1 MRADTRISCVNKL
14 RRNIPIM
21 LFTLVA
27 FVIALGL
34 LITFHE
40 LGHYWVAR
48 LCGVRVLRFSVGFG
62 RVLLK
67 RTDRHGTEW
76 AVSAIPLGGY
86 VKMLDE
92 PERADA
98 GDAHESFNRQPV
110 GKRFAI
116 VAAGPM
122 ANLLLAVVL
131 YALLN
136 LVGTQEPAAVL
147 AAPPAGTPAA
157 VAGIQAGDRIV
168 NVNGKSVR
176 SWGEAR
182 WELLDSL
189 TSGGAIPLRVEGE
202 GGAGRDHTLVVEP
215 VAIEPDSADL
225 MKEAGLSLAT
235 PRPMVRE
242 VVAGGAGELA
252 GLQPGDVILAAGP
265 LREPSASEF
274 VDFVQGKANEPI
286 GLTVLRSGTPVSV
299 ELIPQEQD
307 DASGRRVGR
316 IGVMLAADFP
326 MVDVRYGPLESVSR
340 GLARTFD
347 TVWFSLKMMGRM
359 ITGDVS
365 VRNISGPVTIADYAG
380 QTARIGLA
388 AYIGFLALI
397 SVSIGV
403 LNLLPIP
410 MLDGGHLMYY
420 IIEMLRG
427 KPLPDAWLETGQRV
441 GIGLLAALMGLAF
454 FNDFT
459 RLFS

>member
-1 MRADTRISCVNKL
+1 
-14 RRNIPIM
+14 M

-27 FVIALGL
+27 FIIALGL

-48 LCGVRVLRFSVGFG
+48 RCGVRVLRFSVGFG
-62 RVLLK
+62 RVLVR

-76 AVSAIPLGGY
+76 ALSAIPLGGY

-92 PERADA
+92 PQQADG
-98 GDAHESFNRQPV
+98 GDARQAFNRQPV

-122 ANLLLAVVL
+122 ANLLLAAVL
-131 YALLN
+131 YAALN
-136 LVGTQEPAAVL
+136 LAGTQEPAAIL
-147 AAPPAGTPAA
+147 AAPQAGTPAA
-157 VAGIQAGDRIV
+157 EAGIQAGDRIV
-168 NVNGKSVR
+168 GVNGAAVR

-182 WELLDSL
+182 WELLDAL
-189 TSGGAIPLRVEGE
+189 TSGGAVALQVEGE
-202 GGAGRDHTLVVEP
+202 GGAARQHTLALE
-215 VAIEPDSADL
+215 AASIEPDAAD
-225 MKEAGLSLAT
+225 MMGEAGLSLAT
-235 PRPMVRE
+235 PRPLVRE
-242 VVAGGAGELA
+242 LVAGGAGEQA
-252 GLQPGDVILAAGP
+252 GLKPGDVIMAAGP
-265 LREPSASEF
+265 LNEPSASEL
-274 VDFVQGKANEPI
+274 VDYIQGQA
-286 GLTVLRSGTPVSV
+286 GQAMAMTVLRGDAPMHIELTP
-299 ELIPQEQD
+299 QAQT
-307 DASGRRVGR
+307 DASGERVGR
-316 IGVMLAADFP
+316 IGVMLGADFP
-326 MVDVRYGPLESVSR
+326 MVTVRYGVAQSAWR
-340 GLARTFD
+340 GVARTAD

-359 ITGDVS
+359 VTGDVS

-441 GIGLLAALMGLAF
+441 GLGLLAALMGLAF
-454 FNDFT
+454 FNDFS

>member
-1 MRADTRISCVNKL
+1 
-14 RRNIPIM
+14 M
-21 LFTLVA
+21 LFTLIA
-27 FVIALGL
+27 FIVALGL

-48 LCGVRVLRFSVGFG
+48 RCGVKVLRFSVGFG
-62 RVLLK
+62 KVLLR

-76 AVSAIPLGGY
+76 ALSAIPLGGY

-92 PERADA
+92 PQQADA
-98 GDAHESFNRQPV
+98 SDASEAFNQQPV

-122 ANLLLAVVL
+122 ANLLLAAVL
-131 YALLN
+131 YAALN
-136 LVGTQEPAAVL
+136 MIGTQEPAAVL
-147 AAPPAGTPAA
+147 AQPALGTPAA
-157 VAGIQAGDRIV
+157 MAGIQAGDRLVGI
-168 NVNGKSVR
+168 NSTQVR

-189 TSGGAIPLRVEGE
+189 TSGGTVTLQVEGE
-202 GGAGRDHTLVVEP
+202 GGAERRHELALQAA
-215 VAIEPDSADL
+215 AIEPDAADL
-225 MKEAGLSLAT
+225 MGEAGLTLAM
-235 PRPMVRE
+235 PRPLVRD
-242 VVAGGAGELA
+242 VVTGGPGERA
-252 GLQPGDVILAAGP
+252 GLKPNDVIVAAGP
-265 LREPSASEF
+265 LSEPSASEL
-274 VDFVQGKANEPI
+274 VEYIQGQAGQPI
-286 GLTVLRSGTPVSV
+286 RVSVLRGGAPIAV
-299 ELIPQEQD
+299 ELTPEAQE
-307 DASGRRVGR
+307 DASGQPVGR
-316 IGVMLAADFP
+316 IGVMLGADFP
-326 MVDVRYGPLESVSR
+326 MVTVRYGPIESVSR
-340 GLARTFD
+340 GVARTFD

-359 ITGDVS
+359 VTGDVS

-420 IIEMLRG
+420 VIEMLRG

-441 GIGLLAALMGLAF
+441 GLGLLAALMGLAF